1 MSSKSDVTIALM
13 QLRSL
18 ANSPITDWNVAQ
30 IVENYF
36 NDLQDIAPDL
46 LAAAV
51 QQYRASANA
60 FFPSSGQLRDK
71 ATELQLLA
79 MNVPTAAEAWAQV
92 QRAYRYQEPVSCE
105 KGARLRR
112 DCETATHFEY
122 MSSIVNYKSHLEQC
136 TICKKGGYSE
146 RYDHPAVARVVE
158 LLGGRDMLMTENEV
172 ADRAKFFE
180 SYNAIVKRETLK
192 FSLPTQAREY
202 VETKQLEASNATKLL
217 AERLSK

>member
-18 ANSPITDWNVAQ
+18 ANSPITDGNVAQ

-92 QRAYRYQEPVSCE
+92 QRAYQYQEPVYCE
-105 KGARLRR
+105 EGAGLRNQ
-112 DCETATHFEY
+112 CEADAA
-122 MSSIVNYKSHLEQC
+122 NYFSHLFSYSRHIEQC
-136 TICKKGGYSE
+136 TICTKGGYSE

-158 LLGGRDMLMTENEV
+158 LLGGRDMLMTDNEV

-202 VETKQLEASNATKLL
+202 VQTKQLEASNATKLL

>member
-18 ANSPITDWNVAQ
+18 ANSPITDGNVAQ

-36 NDLQDIAPDL
+36 DDLQDIAPDL

-79 MNVPTAAEAWAQV
+79 MSVPTAAEAWAQV
-92 QRAYRYQEPVSCE
+92 QKAYQYQEPVSCE
-105 KGARLRR
+105 EGARLRS
-112 DCETATHFEY
+112 ATQATG
-122 MSSIVNYKSHLEQC
+122 NYWVALGIYANHLDTC
-136 TICKKGGYSE
+136 TICTKGGYSE

-202 VETKQLEASNATKLL
+202 VQTKQLEAGNATKLL